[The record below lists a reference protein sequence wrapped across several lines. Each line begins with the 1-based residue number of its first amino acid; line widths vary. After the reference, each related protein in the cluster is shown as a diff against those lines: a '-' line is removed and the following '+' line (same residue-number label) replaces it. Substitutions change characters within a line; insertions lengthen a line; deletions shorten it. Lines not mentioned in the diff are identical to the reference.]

1 MVDLM
6 TQVFAVLFVGSILGW
21 FFKRFF
27 YSSFIGYVVGGFITS
42 SLFMSLG
49 SSVSQ
54 SPELEFLR
62 SLGLIIFSFETGL
75 SIGIGRLLRSLNKVL
90 VIELASYPLLW
101 VSARVIAGV
110 VGLGIV
116 GEALLFLTLIDS
128 SSISITLAKTLQ
140 SEELRALAIVETNL
154 EDLAQFIAFSMIFV
168 AGISRP
174 TIESVAVSVLKVVGL
189 LAFLAYTLLR
199 VMRRLRV
206 FVSRMDPGSKY
217 LLFLSIALLY
227 SVVVQGLGL
236 PPLLG
241 AFIAGVVLSEY
252 AGSEELTII
261 SGVRELG
268 LLLYFSSLGTQLTL
282 PQYSVSTPQLLAG
295 ALIGVTCVLIRIA
308 ALSLA
313 STMGA
318 LNPGS
323 ILPYAAALS
332 PISETAIVFSD
343 ALISQGAAPT
353 SFRALTVLAV
363 ATSMLVSPVVYRR
376 SLTISEVALPKK
388 VRGITS
394 SISSLLLHSS
404 NLIVEVGGDM
414 VRFLATLLTVVY
426 ALHIAA
432 IASKYIPVLGAL
444 LVTTSMVVG
453 YVIITTSFARTLRKM
468 YSKALGEIAPV
479 KGLSLREAAA
489 KFVTVTMTALS
500 VALLITTLHTILTEA
515 GLPTQLYTLLT
526 VTINATAVT
535 LLTYIALKELRRA
548 RKHEA
553 LPTPKTLSK

>member
-1 MVDLM
+1 MVDLV

-62 SLGLIIFSFETGL
+62 SLGLIIFSFEAGL

-128 SSISITLAKTLQ
+128 SSTSITLAKTLQ
-140 SEELRALAIVETNL
+140 SEELRALAIVETNF

-332 PISETAIVFSD
+332 SISETAIVFSD
-343 ALISQGAAPT
+343 ALISRGAAPT

-388 VRGITS
+388 VRDITS

-414 VRFLATLLTVVY
+414 VRFLATLLAVVY

-453 YVIITTSFARTLRKM
+453 YVITTTSFARTLRKM

-535 LLTYIALKELRRA
+535 LLIYIALKELRKA